1 MAYLTHNTD
10 QIYNDGYLPLRYR
23 YPQSE
28 IDNNNAQVSEAIK
41 RLDKGDDRNSRM
53 WLLQGSDP
61 LFNPAPFPIRYKN

>member
-1 MAYLTHNTD
+1 MLF
-10 QIYNDGYLPLRYR
+10 RSYR

-61 LFNPAPFPIRYKN
+61 LFNPAPFPFRYKN